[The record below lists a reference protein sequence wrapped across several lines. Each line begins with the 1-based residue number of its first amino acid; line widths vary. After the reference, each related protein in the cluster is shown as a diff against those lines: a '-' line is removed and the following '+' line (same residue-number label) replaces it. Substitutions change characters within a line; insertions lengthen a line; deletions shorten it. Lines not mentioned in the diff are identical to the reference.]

1 MNTLSITST
10 KTMSYD
16 VDASVQA
23 LAIVHKLVS
32 VTGALLMAAPTG
44 RPSRIHHRYP
54 FGIVPNP
61 NSAR

>member
-10 KTMSYD
+10 RTMSYD
-16 VDASVQA
+16 VDASVKA

-44 RPSRIHHRYP
+44 RPSRYP